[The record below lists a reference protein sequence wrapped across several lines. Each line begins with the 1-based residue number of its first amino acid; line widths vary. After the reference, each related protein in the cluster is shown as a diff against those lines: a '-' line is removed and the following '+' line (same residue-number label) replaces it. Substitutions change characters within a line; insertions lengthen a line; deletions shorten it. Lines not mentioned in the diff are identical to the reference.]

1 MTKVLPQRR
10 WIERCVDESL
20 KQLTAGKH
28 HIVVVK
34 PRGTIEK
41 EINSAVVEHCSPHFH
56 PTKRN
61 MRIYSNVKDCSYS
74 DEEDHGKII
83 RRMTKHTE
91 WSVIASKVKTHCTDK
106 TTSELLIHGFLR
118 DSSCRTDYLWVLV
131 TSLPSNLNNNKPR
144 LRPHPQLSRT
154 LLGPPRGC
162 QDCYAR

>member
-1 MTKVLPQRR
+1 MTKVLPERH
-10 WIERCVDESL
+10 WVERCVNESL

-34 PRGTIEK
+34 PQGTIEND
-41 EINSAVVEHCSPHFH
+41 INSAVVEHCSPHFH

-106 TTSELLIHGFLR
+106 TTSVLLIHDFVR
-118 DSSCRTDYLWVLV
+118 IHSSHERF
-131 TSLPSNLNNNKPR
+131 
-144 LRPHPQLSRT
+144 
-154 LLGPPRGC
+154 
-162 QDCYAR
+162 